1 MPIVPINA
9 PRSVA
14 DLMALEPVLVRA
26 DQPLTDAAA
35 LMARHRVDGLPVVDG
50 AGTLVGVISQTDL
63 LRARATEYLWANWS
77 GLRVKHLMTSPAL
90 TIHRDQPLTIAA
102 RKMERHRVHRLVVVA
117 DDDETVP
124 IGVLSNSDLVRA
136 MSAIPTADA
145 APSAPP
151 NEGATPDTT
160 PGAALDAAMGSAPDE
175 PG

>member
-9 PRSVA
+9 PRLVA

-26 DQPLTDAAA
+26 DHPLAEAAQ
-35 LMARHRVDGLPVVDG
+35 LMAQYRVDGLPVVDP
-50 AGTLVGVISQTDL
+50 AGSLVGVISQTDL

-90 TIHRDQPLTIAA
+90 TIHRDQPLTVAA

-136 MSAIPTADA
+136 MSAIPGADA
-145 APSAPP
+145 PP
-151 NEGATPDTT
+151 GSLADDPAGTRDAEP
-160 PGAALDAAMGSAPDE
+160 PG